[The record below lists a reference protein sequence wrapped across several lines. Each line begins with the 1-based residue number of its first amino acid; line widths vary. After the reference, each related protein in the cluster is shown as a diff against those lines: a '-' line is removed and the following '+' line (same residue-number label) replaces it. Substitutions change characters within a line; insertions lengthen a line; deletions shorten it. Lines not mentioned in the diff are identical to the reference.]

1 MTQDYKVI
9 DFCVWLINYNFIKPK
24 TLEIIYL
31 NIHFEVSLK
40 SGSLYAIKN
49 NQLTV
54 MLLWHGKVAN

>member
-9 DFCVWLINYNFIKPK
+9 DFCVWLINYNFMKLK
-24 TLEIIYL
+24 TPEIIYL